1 MFFMVLLMILQDE
14 DMEYTIV
21 RGNKHEHFEIAKDH
35 GIWALHFRSRLKKP
49 GEFRVVIHGR
59 PRNGITAENEIW
71 EKPLT
76 FRIHLIVT
84 E

>member
-21 RGNKHEHFEIAKDH
+21 RGNKHENFEIAKDH